1 MDIGQLRQRGHFDG
15 GQERVI
21 HPLGAQGGK
30 TSLEQGRHTTR
41 FAFGQTHAEFPAQ
54 LEARAEN
61 RQQQHSQGH
70 RHRCKRG
77 PMHSILEPVRFQN
90 SHSNPPVAVWEE

>member
-30 TSLEQGRHTTR
+30 TPLEQGRHTTR
-41 FAFGQTHAEFPAQ
+41 FAFGQTRTELPAQ
-54 LEARAEN
+54 LKARAEN
-61 RQQQHSQGH
+61 RY
-70 RHRCKRG
+70 
-77 PMHSILEPVRFQN
+77 
-90 SHSNPPVAVWEE
+90 

>member
-21 HPLGAQGGK
+21 YSLGSQSSK
-30 TSLEQGRHTTR
+30 TSLEQGRHTTG

-54 LEARAEN
+54 LKARAEN
-61 RQQQHSQGH
+61 R
-70 RHRCKRG
+70 
-77 PMHSILEPVRFQN
+77 
-90 SHSNPPVAVWEE
+90 